1 MFTTKQLLNN
11 PYFQARPPRS
21 IARDSGVEFGEM
33 TLDTKIFKIKKEEK
47 IRLIKILQYLT
58 LDEKKN
64 LFKEVHQRILNS
76 TNKILA
82 KDNPPGKPLTKL
94 PPKLQSEIQAK
105 AFYMGRNFMI
115 EHYKNEMFKER
126 RKQNINLVKV

>member
-1 MFTTKQLLNN
+1 MT
-11 PYFQARPPRS
+11 S
-21 IARDSGVEFGEM
+21 DS
-33 TLDTKIFKIKKEEK
+33 KNFKIKKEEK

-94 PPKLQSEIQAK
+94 PPKLKSEIQAK

>member
-1 MFTTKQLLNN
+1 
-11 PYFQARPPRS
+11 
-21 IARDSGVEFGEM
+21 M

-47 IRLIKILQYLT
+47 IRLIKTLQDLT

-64 LFKEVHQRILNS
+64 LIRRVHQRILNS

-94 PPKLQSEIQAK
+94 LPKLQSEIHAK

-115 EHYKNEMFKER
+115 EHYKNEIFKKR
-126 RKQNINLVKV
+126 RKKNIKIVR